1 MQMAKSTKST
11 SKRRISGARRA
22 ATTRS
27 SRAKRPTRG
36 AKRTTGMKK
45 STGRSSQAKSRT
57 TRTTG
62 ARATGR
68 TSKARNARR
77 SQAETRQKELDDL
90 FFEGLKDVYTAEKQ
104 ILRALPKMAKAAQS
118 AELRQAMER
127 HVEETR
133 GQVERLNQVFE
144 MAGKRPT
151 GKKCPAIE
159 GMIEEAQELMQE
171 FKGSDALDAGLIADA
186 QSVEHY
192 EITRYGTLRTWAQ
205 QLGMQEAARLLEETL
220 VEEKRTDELLT
231 QLAEGRINREAAPEA
246 AAA

>member
-1 MQMAKSTKST
+1 MAKSTKST
-11 SKRRISGARRA
+11 STNRSSGARRA
-22 ATTRS
+22 ASTRS
-27 SRAKRPTRG
+27 RGAKGTRG
-36 AKRTTGMKK
+36 AKRAAGTKK

-57 TRTTG
+57 TRTIARRTTGRATG
-62 ARATGR
+62 AR
-68 TSKARNARR
+68 SARR
-77 SQAETRQKELDDL
+77 SQAETSQKELDDL
-90 FFEGLKDVYTAEKQ
+90 FFEALKDVYTVEKQ
-104 ILRALPKMAKAAQS
+104 VLRALPKMAKAAQS
-118 AELRQAMER
+118 DELRQAMER

-133 GQVERLNQVFE
+133 GQVERLNRVFE
-144 MAGKRPT
+144 MVGKRPT

-205 QLGMQEAARLLEETL
+205 RLGMQEAARLLEETL
-220 VEEKRTDELLT
+220 AEERRTDELLT
-231 QLAEGRINREAAPEA
+231 QLAEGRINQQAAPEA